1 MCSALYPR
9 SQELLLKNKD
19 VESKQ
24 PSQMT
29 DSHPGQMDTHAT
41 RSEACRKLSAVH
53 EPLLD

>member
-24 PSQMT
+24 ASQMT